1 MCLKWRVYIYIC
13 QGRWVEGRG
22 ACWFFFFFFWVQ
34 ELCESWGGCPG
45 LPVCNSLYDLCRRK
59 AILNLTWSSSLLLSI
74 GCPLIDE
81 YSTNL
86 LLCAKT
92 ATTQPL
98 LSTWLNP
105 WRFTNQPTSCTLL
118 LILIFLV
125 FSVCAHTL
133 TWSEIF
139 FLCCTVCLE
148 QSFFVVAKF
157 EHQTHSHLSKHLWNL
172 TSSSCPIDCVCVCIH
187 MPCYYSFLRLY
198 LWWGLCMYLWSSLC
212 TFCLLKCQLKII
224 VDNSDLCHCVCVMSS
239 KCWLTSFICWFSIMY
254 IILSKEWNI
263 EWFCL
268 WHKAVVVTV
277 LDAVFKRSLIQ
288 CLMVTCIELDMVHT
302 GYSDHDWFSGWQW
315 CSEKCFLHFKSESTE
330 SFCFLA
336 DWGFCAMIQAS
347 TSSLILMACMH
358 GPMER
363 EASSQCS
370 CTWMRWDFLLL
381 NRCFKRTVADALFS
395 F

>member
-1 MCLKWRVYIYIC
+1 
-13 QGRWVEGRG
+13 
-22 ACWFFFFFFWVQ
+22 
-34 ELCESWGGCPG
+34 
-45 LPVCNSLYDLCRRK
+45 
-59 AILNLTWSSSLLLSI
+59 
-74 GCPLIDE
+74 
-81 YSTNL
+81 
-86 LLCAKT
+86 
-92 ATTQPL
+92 
-98 LSTWLNP
+98 
-105 WRFTNQPTSCTLL
+105 
-118 LILIFLV
+118 
-125 FSVCAHTL
+125 
-133 TWSEIF
+133 
-139 FLCCTVCLE
+139 
-148 QSFFVVAKF
+148 
-157 EHQTHSHLSKHLWNL
+157 
-172 TSSSCPIDCVCVCIH
+172 
-187 MPCYYSFLRLY
+187 
-198 LWWGLCMYLWSSLC
+198 
-212 TFCLLKCQLKII
+212 
-224 VDNSDLCHCVCVMSS
+224 
-239 KCWLTSFICWFSIMY
+239 MY

-315 CSEKCFLHFKSESTE
+315 CSEKCFLHFKSESTV